1 VPAEFIGSIK
11 SQQSVYLRG
20 EEVSNHDELMCN
32 FFAQADALATGKSP
46 EELREE
52 GVAPF
57 YVPHKTFSGNRPSSS
72 LLLPAVNPY
81 TVGQLLALYEARVAA
96 QGFIWGIN
104 AFDQWGVE
112 LGKVL
117 ATRVRHSMSEART
130 KNRPMDVTD
139 GYNPSTRKM
148 INRYLAGKTVRLLV
162 SEGLERSCLP
172 LRLTSLARSFLS
184 INCIPSRGTCSL
196 AISSRPGRAA
206 PRRTRRAMMS
216 RPTWSVML
224 FTGLKREGSL
234 SAEIKV

>member
-1 VPAEFIGSIK
+1 
-11 SQQSVYLRG
+11 
-20 EEVSNHDELMCN
+20 MCN

-172 LRLTSLARSFLS
+172 LRLTSLPLSPSASHFPRSF
-184 INCIPSRGTCSL
+184 IPQQQLYPEPRDVFPCDLIATGEGCT
-196 AISSRPGRAA
+196 A
-206 PRRTRRAMMS
+206 PYEES
-216 RPTWSVML
+216 DD
-224 FTGLKREGSL
+224 E
-234 SAEIKV
+234 